1 LSVPYG
7 RLRRGTGTNL
17 YRRCED
23 EMADTLTAI
32 GLAKLHDTAEHHV
45 ADGTVPGLVALVA
58 SGHDVHVEAVGQLS
72 AGRSPVVRNS
82 LFRIASMTKPVTG
95 AATMALIEEG
105 LIGLDEPVDR
115 LLPELADRRV
125 LREMSGPLD
134 DTVPANRAI
143 TTRDLLTFT
152 FGFGFLVEMFMAAEP
167 FPVVVAADEARLSTI
182 GAPDRAIQPDQ
193 DTWIAGL
200 GSLPLL
206 AQPGERWMYNTGASV
221 LGVLLSRAAGLPF
234 RDVLR
239 TRLFEPLGMA
249 DTAFWATEPERLATA
264 YRSAPGGGLEVWDA
278 PDGAYSRAPAF
289 EDGAAGLVSTA
300 DDMLA
305 FARMFLRGGDPILSA
320 ESVRAM
326 TSDQLTPEQKA
337 RGGLGDDFFDHQSW
351 SFCQSVRDDGAFG
364 WDGGF
369 GTTWLVDPVRDLVVI
384 VLTQRMFDGPG
395 LPEPHASIQAAAYAA
410 LA

>member
-1 LSVPYG
+1 MPA
-7 RLRRGTGTNL
+7 R
-17 YRRCED
+17 
-23 EMADTLTAI
+23 LTAA
-32 GLAKLHDTAEHHV
+32 GLTALHDVAEQHV

-58 SGHDVHVEAVGQLS
+58 SGDDVHVEA
-72 AGRSPVVRNS
+72 AGRLSIGGPPMLRDT

-95 AATMALIEEG
+95 AATMALIEDG
-105 LIGLDEPVDR
+105 LIGLDEPVDG

-125 LREMSGPLD
+125 LREMSGPLEE
-134 DTVPANRAI
+134 TVPAKRAI

-152 FGFGFLVEMFMAAEP
+152 FGFGFAVEMFMAAEP
-167 FPVVVAADEARLSTI
+167 FPVVVAADAARLSTI

-221 LGVLLSRAAGLPF
+221 LGVLLSRAAGRPF

-239 TRLFEPLGMA
+239 TRLLEPLGMTQ
-249 DTAFWATEPERLATA
+249 TAFWASDPGRLATA
-264 YRSAPGGGLEVWDA
+264 YRSAAGGGLDVWDA
-278 PDGAYSRAPAF
+278 PDGPYSRAPAF

-305 FARMFLRGGDPILSA
+305 FARMFLRGGRPVLSA

-326 TSDQLTPEQKA
+326 TTDQLTPEQKA
-337 RGGLGDDFFDHQSW
+337 RGGLGNDLFEHQSW

-369 GTTWLVDPVRDLVVI
+369 GTTWLVDPVRELVVI
-384 VLTQRMFDGPG
+384 VLTQRMFDSPG